1 MALAPEGLEGQNVKM
16 GKAKS
21 VRNFAF
27 LSPVLPKLDGVLL
40 FFRLFGAVVI
50 YMPCCVPETLTSVIF
65 FTAMR
70 VWIKCCFFATRYSA

>member
-1 MALAPEGLEGQNVKM
+1 MPGGKKRGFGALGTVKSALALAPEGLEGQNVKM

-27 LSPVLPKLDGVLL
+27 LSPVLMELDGVLL

-50 YMPCCVPETLTSVIF
+50 YIL
-65 FTAMR
+65 
-70 VWIKCCFFATRYSA
+70 